1 MGMLSHG
8 TTRSYEDILPPSVWD
23 RQHPQ
28 APFEGRNAIALSL
41 PTVPYPL
48 SRLFVRPLQLATS
61 LDQLRTEG
69 YSAEI
74 DEFLAGR
81 DWEGLFRSMLAWYS
95 LIECAGCQSLEH
107 SLMRAPR
114 QADYRLPPVALASQW
129 LCPTCLGKERWR
141 KYKSAQ
147 EARGSF
153 EAGSGETRVQ
163 PRAHRKV
170 RLWDDTQYG
179 KGEQPRGII
188 KLRRN
193 QQFGLY

>member
-8 TTRSYEDILPPSVWD
+8 AIRSYEDILPPSVWD

-28 APFEGRNAIALSL
+28 APYEGRNAVALSL

-48 SRLFVRPLQLATS
+48 SRLFVRPSQLATS

-74 DEFLAGR
+74 DAFLAAR
-81 DWEGLFRSMLAWYS
+81 DWQGLFRSMLTWYS

-114 QADYRLPPVALASQW
+114 QASRTSPVALASQW

-141 KYKSAQ
+141 KYKDATK
-147 EARGSF
+147 ARGSA

-163 PRAHRKV
+163 SRTYRKV
-170 RLWDDTQYG
+170 RLWDDYQYG
-179 KGEQPRGII
+179 KGERTTGTV
-188 KLRRN
+188 KLAKRRRY
-193 QQFGLY
+193 GLY